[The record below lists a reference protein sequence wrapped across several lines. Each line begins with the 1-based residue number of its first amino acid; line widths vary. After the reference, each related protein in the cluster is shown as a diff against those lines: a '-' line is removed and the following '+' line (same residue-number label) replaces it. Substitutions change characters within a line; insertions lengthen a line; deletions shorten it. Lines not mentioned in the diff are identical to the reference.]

1 MLFPISLYYLSY
13 IVESS
18 LLMHNLPSLQKERNV
33 LFYYKQLNF
42 KGENM
47 NFFHNDTVIFAKHFS
62 KNGIHI
68 IYRILETEN
77 EQNTLFS
84 LLISASS
91 EENIQDFFISNFSNS
106 KKEAENAAKSMFKN
120 RVLPTEIKYLFSD
133 GTF

>member
-1 MLFPISLYYLSY
+1 MPYNVDF
-13 IVESS
+13 S
-18 LLMHNLPSLQKERNV
+18 LLLNNLLSLQMERNV

>member
-1 MLFPISLYYLSY
+1 
-13 IVESS
+13 
-18 LLMHNLPSLQKERNV
+18 
-33 LFYYKQLNF
+33 
-42 KGENM
+42 M

-62 KNGIHI
+62 KNGIYI

-91 EENIQDFFISNFSNS
+91 EENIHDFFISNFSNS